1 METSAIFTI
10 ALSVTLFALVSRR
23 AEAGMVTAPMV
34 FTAFGFLMG
43 GAVLGLFK
51 PSLQS
56 EGIEVLAEITLVVAL
71 FTDAA
76 RIDLR
81 RLGREHDLPLRLLAI
96 GLPLTVI
103 AGTGLAMLLFPA
115 LGLWSAAL
123 IAVMLAPTDAALGQA
138 VVSDRRVPQRVRQA
152 LNVESG
158 LDDGL
163 AFPALLFVASLA
175 GAGAVADLGVGG
187 VDTGAA
193 DWAVFITEQLIFGP
207 LVGIGVGLGGAML
220 VERANARNWMNEISS
235 FEFLDPVARDPR
247 LHRRRASG
255 RQRVHRRLR
264 RRPRGRHTLAP
275 GSRRGGGFRRDRGP
289 APDPPRLPPVRGG
302 APARPRR
309 AGLATSALRGALS
322 LTVVRAV
329 PVALSLT
336 GARLAPSTVLFLGWF
351 GPRGLASI
359 IYLLLVLESGAV
371 PGADEIRRVV
381 FLTVVLSVVLH
392 GGHRGAACRALRPPD
407 IGAPGGARASAGLPL
422 PGPDAERAPESPRTG
437 LMTKGTTRRPS
448 ASTPEVEFDPRRAP
462 LQRRDASGHRGRW
475 GSFRRKRPLSAPSGG
490 LCGGSAEV
498 LPVPG

>member
-56 EGIEVLAEITLVVAL
+56 EGIQALAEITLVVAL

-158 LDDGL
+158 LNDGL

-220 VERANARNWMNEISS
+220 VERANARNWMNEI
-235 FEFLDPVARDPR
+235 FLRI
-247 LHRRRASG
+247 S
-255 RQRVHRRLR
+255 
-264 RRPRGRHTLAP
+264 TLSLAILAFT
-275 GSRRGGGFRRDRGP
+275 GAELLGGNGFIAAFAG
-289 APDPPRLPPVRGG
+289 
-302 APARPRR
+302 
-309 AGLATSALRGALS
+309 GLAVGTRSRQVLDGVEDFGETEGQLLTLLVFLLFGAVLLPDLDALGWRHLLYAVLS

-392 GGHRGAACRALRPPD
+392 GATAAPLAGRYGRRISALE
-407 IGAPGGARASAGLPL
+407 A
-422 PGPDAERAPESPRTG
+422 APEHRPVFPFPVR
-437 LMTKGTTRRPS
+437 MPS
-448 ASTPEVEFDPRRAP
+448 ARQKARE
-462 LQRRDASGHRGRW
+462 QG
-475 GSFRRKRPLSAPSGG
+475 
-490 LCGGSAEV
+490 
-498 LPVPG
+498 